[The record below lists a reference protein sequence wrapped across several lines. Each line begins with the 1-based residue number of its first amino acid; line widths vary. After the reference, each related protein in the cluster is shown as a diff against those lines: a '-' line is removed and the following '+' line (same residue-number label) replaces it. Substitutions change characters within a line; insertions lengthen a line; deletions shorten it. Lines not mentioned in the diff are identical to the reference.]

1 MKKGVLGILSVC
13 AGAAAGAM
21 AVGGVLKGRI
31 KEIQDKSDK
40 HLSLFLMMNQW
51 VMVK

>member
-1 MKKGVLGILSVC
+1 
-13 AGAAAGAM
+13 M

-51 VMVK
+51 VMVKQAGKSLAEYFEWEG